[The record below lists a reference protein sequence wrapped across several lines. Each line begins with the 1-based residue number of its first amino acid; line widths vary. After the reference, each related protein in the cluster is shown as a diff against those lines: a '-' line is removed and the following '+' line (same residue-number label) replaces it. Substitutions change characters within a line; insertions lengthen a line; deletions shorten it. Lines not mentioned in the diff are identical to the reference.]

1 MTEASRFD
9 ATRPAAPATRVA
21 PLSRGSSDGTAPSDD
36 RALAERARVDV
47 EAFATLYR
55 RHVHDVHAFLF
66 RRCGSVTLAE
76 DVTAAAFE
84 RALRNVG
91 SFRWRA
97 GGFRA
102 WVFRIALNEL
112 TDHHRREQAARRRD
126 ERFATNEAAVAPD
139 PAADIAEDLDRGST
153 QSAHLRA
160 AIDRLRPRDQAAI
173 TLRYLAGLDHHE
185 AAAAMGLSAPTFA
198 VTLHRAM
205 RALQAEL
212 KDEQ

>member
-9 ATRPAAPATRVA
+9 APRPAPARVA
-21 PLSRGSSDGTAPSDD
+21 KGPRWSDGSAPSDD
-36 RALAERARVDV
+36 RTLAELARDDV

-55 RHVHDVHAFLF
+55 RHVRDVHAFLV

-84 RALRNVG
+84 RALRNLG

-112 TDHHRREQAARRRD
+112 TDHHRSEQAARRRN
-126 ERFATNEAAVAPD
+126 ERLAAHEPAVAPD
-139 PAADIAEDLDRGST
+139 PAADIADLVDRDACRDT
-153 QSAHLRA
+153 ELRA
-160 AIDRLRPRDQAAI
+160 ALDRLRPREQAAI
-173 TLRYLAGLDHHE
+173 TLRYLAGLDHRA
-185 AAAAMGLSAPTFA
+185 AAAAMGLPAPTFA

-205 RALQAEL
+205 RALRAQLE
-212 KDEQ
+212 DQQ

>member
-9 ATRPAAPATRVA
+9 SPRPAPARVA
-21 PLSRGSSDGTAPSDD
+21 GGSWSSDGSAPSDD
-36 RALAERARVDV
+36 RALAELARDDV

-55 RHVHDVHAFLF
+55 RHVRDVHAFLV
-66 RRCGSVTLAE
+66 RRCGSATLAE

-84 RALRNVG
+84 RALRNLG

-126 ERFATNEAAVAPD
+126 ERLAAHEPAVTPD
-139 PAADIAEDLDRGST
+139 PAADIAERIDRD
-153 QSAHLRA
+153 SARDVELRA

-173 TLRYLAGLDHHE
+173 TLRYLAGLDHRE

-205 RALQAEL
+205 RALQAQLE
-212 KDEQ
+212 DQQ